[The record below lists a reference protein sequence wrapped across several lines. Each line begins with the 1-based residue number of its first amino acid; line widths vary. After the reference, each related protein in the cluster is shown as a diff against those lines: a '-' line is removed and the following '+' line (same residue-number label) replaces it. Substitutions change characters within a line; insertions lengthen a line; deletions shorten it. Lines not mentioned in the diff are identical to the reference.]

1 MNSEELITVQAE
13 SVYAADPG
21 VPGYAPRVWAYRNT
35 IKALNWYTSVRE
47 KLDDPAYSSWFVKF
61 QGFSDSPYPGGAGL
75 SVNGTFHVPVCDW
88 YNNGTNAPRCSGFYH
103 DQEQVSTF
111 KLGCV
116 IFAQCGLS
124 ARGRMGGP
132 YGGEAGGS

>member
-103 DQEQVSTF
+103 DQEQVCTF

-116 IFAQCGLS
+116 IF
-124 ARGRMGGP
+124 
-132 YGGEAGGS
+132 GGSLCADGRCAAPVA